1 MILYSLNLDTWIFV
15 FCHPNKLYFIVLDR
29 ISSRFT
35 DGFYRKY
42 LIQKKIFNTLTI
54 FNSSNLGVVYS
65 GYRKLNCCKW
75 KEMLDYLSWWS
86 LDLISVVS
94 GLLSGGW
101 ERWRNYKHSSTSFS
115 TIYQIFV
122 IHRAQQPA
130 LAVYLRSCVNHYTT
144 TLISWNLISE
154 VVQVQRW
161 WNINVSLTRPI
172 KMSFNKVTIDLIT
185 DQKCSYSLLIS
196 YLIFWLF
203 NFSEDANSHFANYE
217 YCILHFWVCNNNC
230 KDSLTPR
237 FVSGVW

>member
-1 MILYSLNLDTWIFV
+1 M

-29 ISSRFT
+29 ISSISF
-35 DGFYRKY
+35 
-42 LIQKKIFNTLTI
+42 KKNIFNNLTI

-161 WNINVSLTRPI
+161 WNINVSLTRPR
-172 KMSFNKVTIDLIT
+172 KMSFNKDGKTVEEEAKVHRIRIT
-185 DQKCSYSLLIS
+185 LTSKNVAPLEKVKTLNKRIS
-196 YLIFWLF
+196 G
-203 NFSEDANSHFANYE
+203 
-217 YCILHFWVCNNNC
+217 
-230 KDSLTPR
+230 K
-237 FVSGVW
+237 